1 MFEKFKN
8 FLKEVK
14 LELTKVTWTSK
25 QELMGSTVI
34 VILLSLI
41 LALFIG
47 GVDKV
52 IAVFISFIFR

>member
-1 MFEKFKN
+1 M
-8 FLKEVK
+8 KEVK

>member
-1 MFEKFKN
+1 MFEKIKI

-25 QELMGSTVI
+25 QELMGSTVV

>member
-1 MFEKFKN
+1 MFEKIKN